1 LDLIFHVFLTPFSS
15 FYNYTIKTQL
25 GLPRLL
31 KKILSFFI
39 HNHFLCF
46 LCFFLFYESSPL
58 NLFLLC
64 LFFSVIIIHL

>member
-31 KKILSFFI
+31 KKILSFLYIITFSV
-39 HNHFLCF
+39 FSVF
-46 LCFFLFYESSPL
+46 SV
-58 NLFLLC
+58 LFLLC
-64 LFFSVIIIHL
+64 LVFSVIIHL